1 VNHTQDSGQTNHDR
15 SAIARTFGR
24 NLFSFATM
32 RQWLPRGSYEQLLKT
47 IEQGGALTPSL
58 ADVVANAMKDWAVE
72 RGATHYCHW
81 FQPLTG
87 LTAEKHEA
95 FVSPTAE
102 GGILLEFSGKDLTR
116 GEPDASSFPSG
127 SLRESFEA
135 RGYTVWDYTSPVF
148 VKEDGRNVTLFIPS
162 AFCSYAGDA
171 LDYKTPLLRANEA
184 INRQALRVLRALG
197 NTRTKRVFV
206 TLGAE
211 QEYFLIGRSHYRQR
225 LDLVQSDR
233 TLFGLPTPKGM
244 AMSVHYFGSVHE
256 RVASFMHDLN
266 EELWKLGISAKTQ
279 HHEISPHQF
288 EIAQVFAPANVAS
301 DQNQLTMEALGKI
314 AERHDMA
321 CLLHDKPFA
330 TFGGSGKH
338 INWSLAT
345 DDGINLL
352 DPGETPHENEVF
364 LLFLCA
370 VIRAVDS
377 HAALMRASVAD
388 AGNDHRLGAMEAPPA
403 IISLFLGDQLDDI
416 IDQLARG
423 TIRGSKRGETIRLGV
438 SSLPPLPRD
447 VTDRNRTSPFA
458 FTGSKFEF
466 RTPGSAT
473 TVARPA
479 FVLSTIVADVLREM
493 ADELEQARDVN
504 TTAQKMLKRIVREH
518 RRVVFNGD
526 NYAQDWVEEAARR
539 KLANLPD
546 AIDAYRA
553 IENNRTIELFDRQG
567 VLSGDEFTARMDAS
581 YAHYAQALL
590 IEARCM
596 TRMGFRQLLPAAMRW
611 ASQLAAGRQAVEAAG
626 EDAADYAAELNRLC
640 RLIREVRRGLTALAD
655 TIAQVSAIQ
664 DDRDCA
670 AAARDRLLPEMA
682 ELRGPADQLEEHVD
696 ATVWPWPT
704 YDRMMSAW

>member
-1 VNHTQDSGQTNHDR
+1 MTDRPTHTHREQ
-15 SAIARTFGR
+15 SALANVFGR

-32 RQWLPRGSYEQLLKT
+32 REWLPQQAYKQLLHT
-47 IEQGGALTPSL
+47 IEKSADLSPSV

-95 FVSPTAE
+95 FVSSTAE
-102 GGILLEFSGKDLTR
+102 GRILLEFSGKDLTR

-148 VKEDGRNVTLFIPS
+148 VKEDGDNVTLFIPS
-162 AFCSYAGDA
+162 AFCSYTGEA

-197 NTRTKRVFV
+197 NKSTRRVYV

-211 QEYFLIGRSHYRQR
+211 QEYFLIDRAHHDQR
-225 LDLVQSDR
+225 LDLRQADR
-233 TLFGLPTPKGM
+233 TLFGAPTPKGM
-244 AMSVHYFGSVHE
+244 AMSVHYFGSVQE
-256 RVASFMHDLN
+256 KTASFMHELN
-266 EELWKLGISAKTQ
+266 RELWKLGISAKTQ

-288 EIAQVFAPANVAS
+288 EIAQVFSPVNVS
-301 DQNQLTMEALGKI
+301 TDQNMLTMEALGKV
-314 AERHDMA
+314 AERHGMA

-338 INWSLAT
+338 VNWSMAT

-364 LLFLCA
+364 LVFLGA
-370 VIRAVDS
+370 VIRAVDQYGP
-377 HAALMRASVAD
+377 LMRASVAD

-403 IISLFLGDQLDDI
+403 IISLFLGDQLTDI
-416 IDQLARG
+416 IEQLGQGAV
-423 TIRGSKRGETIRLGV
+423 RGSKKGRTIRLGV

-458 FTGSKFEF
+458 FTGDKFEF
-466 RTPGSAT
+466 RMPGSAV
-473 TVARPA
+473 TVSRPA
-479 FVLSTIVADVLREM
+479 FVLSAIVADVLREM
-493 ADELEQARDVN
+493 ADELEQAKNVN
-504 TTAQKMLKRIVREH
+504 AAAQRLLKRIVNEH
-518 RRVVFNGD
+518 RRVIFNGD
-526 NYAQDWVEEAARR
+526 NYAQQWIDEAAKRG
-539 KLANLPD
+539 LANLPD
-546 AIDAYRA
+546 SIEAYRA
-553 IENNRTIELFDRQG
+553 IENDEVEELFERQNI
-567 VLSGDEFTARMDAS
+567 LSREEYEARMDTS

-596 TRMGFRQLLPAAMRW
+596 ALMAGRQLLPAAMKW
-611 ASQLAAGRQAVEAAG
+611 SGQLAAARQSVGDAGGDATAHAEAMDRVCDLIGQARRAQAQLARSVQEIEAI
-626 EDAADYAAELNRLC
+626 EDER
-640 RLIREVRRGLTALAD
+640 
-655 TIAQVSAIQ
+655 
-664 DDRDCA
+664 DRA

-682 ELRGPADQLEEHVD
+682 ALREPADALEQCVD
-696 ATVWPWPT
+696 APLWPWPT
-704 YDRMMSAW
+704 YAEMMSSQ